1 MPRKTPMFPCPRQ
14 AAVAAALL
22 GAVLLSG
29 CQTSRELMHQF
40 SSGPTHT
47 AQAAPPPSAAGE
59 DLALVG
65 RALDASA
72 AGRAGMLDA
81 AQSAYQGRPGPRDT
95 LRYALLLA
103 TTDPPSS
110 DLRQAQT
117 LLTGLLASGPP
128 ALKPDEQTLA
138 RLELVLITRQLTLE
152 TENRTLHA
160 TGAQRLADLEHQLR
174 SAAQQNVSLR
184 RQLGEARAK
193 LAAITNIE
201 KSLNEG
207 KLGNGTTPP

>member
-1 MPRKTPMFPCPRQ
+1 MPRKTPMFPSPRP
-14 AAVAAALL
+14 AALAAALL
-22 GAVLLSG
+22 AAALLAG
-29 CQTSRELMHQF
+29 CQTSRELMHRL
-40 SSGPTHT
+40 SGPTPA
-47 AQAAPPPSAAGE
+47 AQAPSPPSAAGE

-65 RALDASA
+65 RALDATA

-81 AQSAYQGRPGPRDT
+81 AHTAYQSQSGPREA
-95 LRYALLLA
+95 LQYALLLA

-110 DLRQAQT
+110 DLTQAQS
-117 LLTGLLASGPP
+117 LLTGLLADAPP
-128 ALKPDEQTLA
+128 ALKPDERNLA

-160 TGAQRLADLEHQLR
+160 TGAQKLVDLEHQLR

>member
-1 MPRKTPMFPCPRQ
+1 MPRKTPIFPCPRQ

-22 GAVLLSG
+22 AAALLSG

-40 SSGPTHT
+40 SGPSHT
-47 AQAAPPPSAAGE
+47 AQVAPPPSAAGQ

-81 AQSAYQGRPGPRDT
+81 AQSAYQGRSGPRET
-95 LRYALLLA
+95 LQYALLLA
-103 TTDPPSS
+103 TSDPPSS
-110 DLRQAQT
+110 DLKQAQT
-117 LLTGLLASGPP
+117 LLTGLLADGHP

-152 TENRTLHA
+152 TENRTLHVI
-160 TGAQRLADLEHQLR
+160 GAQKLADLEHQLR